1 MGTNESTPNCVNR
14 IAEFPRLLTITRAR
28 IGAPCGEVRAI
39 SKTDTAQPQQ
49 RRWER
54 YQVKIRTKV
63 TLNKNGETSSFY
75 GEASDVSQGGLRL
88 FMPRD
93 LEPGII
99 VLLEFP
105 LPYNSRVMAIRG
117 LVRNRSGFSYGV
129 EFMRPTVYQQETMIQ
144 LCKTLQLL
152 L

>member
-1 MGTNESTPNCVNR
+1 M
-14 IAEFPRLLTITRAR
+14 
-28 IGAPCGEVRAI
+28 
-39 SKTDTAQPQQ
+39 DTTQPQQ

-63 TLNKNGETSSFY
+63 TLNKEGETSSFH

-88 FMPRD
+88 FLPRELD
-93 LEPGII
+93 PGII

-117 LVRNRSGFSYGV
+117 LVRNRSGFSYGI
-129 EFMRPTVYQQETMIQ
+129 EFMHPTVYQQETMIQ
-144 LCKTLQLL
+144 LCKTLQLQL
-152 L
+152 

>member
-1 MGTNESTPNCVNR
+1 MET
-14 IAEFPRLLTITRAR
+14 TR
-28 IGAPCGEVRAI
+28 P
-39 SKTDTAQPQQ
+39 PQ

-54 YQVKIRTKV
+54 YQVKIRTKITV
-63 TLNKNGETSSFY
+63 NTNGETLCFH

-99 VLLEFP
+99 VLMEFS

-129 EFMRPTVYQQETMIQ
+129 EFMNPTAYQRDTITQ

-152 L
+152 E